1 MAECSRQQIYNQKKQ
16 MINNS
21 VSICEAEGYDLR
33 SLELKSRDT
42 GECETLTVTTQAVCE
57 NKDASIMTSD
67 CKLHTSLYVK
77 DKFSVSNQAY
87 HELTMISDLPNFSQ
101 VRTLTKSLNSQ
112 FLIFNCPNNIIGVQQ
127 SLRERI
133 LKRLTC
139 FIHKDTEEGTNI
151 PNTIRI
157 ILTADGTKIATGL
170 NVVNIAFT
178 IIDEGRKAQS
188 AVRNYSVAIMQIEET
203 YMLAAGLQYIC
214 SEARDLEVI
223 TIEDKVYIIK
233 FFLGGDLKFLAL
245 ACGIEAANSVYACV
259 WCKCPKQMQSD
270 MEKE

>member
-1 MAECSRQQIYNQKKQ
+1 
-16 MINNS
+16 
-21 VSICEAEGYDLR
+21 
-33 SLELKSRDT
+33 
-42 GECETLTVTTQAVCE
+42 
-57 NKDASIMTSD
+57 
-67 CKLHTSLYVK
+67 
-77 DKFSVSNQAY
+77 
-87 HELTMISDLPNFSQ
+87 MISDLPNFSQ

-245 ACGIEAANSVYACV
+245 ACGIEAANSVYGCV

-270 MEKE
+270 MEKEWSVSNPNKGARTIDEIAKKSKLGKKNTN

>member
-1 MAECSRQQIYNQKKQ
+1 

-21 VSICEAEGYDLR
+21 VSICEAEGYDLC

-67 CKLHTSLYVK
+67 CKLHTLLYVK

-87 HELTMISDLPNFSQ
+87 HELSMISDLPNFSQ

-112 FLIFNCPNNIIGVQQ
+112 FHIFNCPNNIIGVQQ

-133 LKRLTC
+133 LKSLTC
-139 FIHKDTEEGTNI
+139 FIHKNTEECSNI

-188 AVRNYSVAIMQIEET
+188 AVGNYSVAIMQIEET
-203 YMLAAGLQYIC
+203 YDMLAAGLQYIC

-245 ACGIEAANSVYACV
+245 ACM
-259 WCKCPKQMQSD
+259 WH
-270 MEKE
+270 